1 MRQVKMQ
8 AKSKIVLLLTIL
20 ILISITLG
28 CGTPKSGVEV
38 DESRETI
45 YIQSIGSSPFYLK
58 DTILRYEMTHKDV
71 HFEILDD
78 IDYFDNVA
86 KNKVFNDISRGKGP
100 DILSADRENLA
111 TLAEK
116 GCLMDLSDTISEE
129 EFNLLDSFFKYGSL
143 DGKLYLTSHSM
154 NYTMLATLSENI
166 DEDNWTISGFIDA
179 IEEKEISGHPYEW
192 VIVRATD
199 PAETEDLFDVFMRC
213 IDASNFIDWE
223 KKTCHFDSPLFIKVL
238 NISKKYNEKASK
250 NPISE
255 HELEKQIELLREGK
269 VLALYNPV
277 SSLNKYSE
285 TNRIIGNDAKF
296 IGYPSDKDNGMR
308 IVYAESLGINKK
320 SNHKDAII
328 DFIKYFYSYENSC
341 ELWNEVR
348 TDIYEDRI
356 EFDEMSNKYV
366 IQKHDNEGRLVTTE
380 MVVKE
385 NGEDYSD
392 EYYQYLERF
401 VVADFGKDRATN
413 IIKDIIYEEAE
424 SYFNGAKS
432 AEEVAKLI
440 QSRISILLSE

>member
-1 MRQVKMQ
+1 
-8 AKSKIVLLLTIL
+8 
-20 ILISITLG
+20 
-28 CGTPKSGVEV
+28 
-38 DESRETI
+38 
-45 YIQSIGSSPFYLK
+45 
-58 DTILRYEMTHKDV
+58 
-71 HFEILDD
+71 
-78 IDYFDNVA
+78 
-86 KNKVFNDISRGKGP
+86 
-100 DILSADRENLA
+100 
-111 TLAEK
+111 
-116 GCLMDLSDTISEE
+116 
-129 EFNLLDSFFKYGSL
+129 
-143 DGKLYLTSHSM
+143 
-154 NYTMLATLSENI
+154 
-166 DEDNWTISGFIDA
+166 
-179 IEEKEISGHPYEW
+179 
-192 VIVRATD
+192 
-199 PAETEDLFDVFMRC
+199 
-213 IDASNFIDWE
+213 
-223 KKTCHFDSPLFIKVL
+223 
-238 NISKKYNEKASK
+238 
-250 NPISE
+250 
-255 HELEKQIELLREGK
+255 
-269 VLALYNPV
+269 
-277 SSLNKYSE
+277 
-285 TNRIIGNDAKF
+285 
-296 IGYPSDKDNGMR
+296 MR